1 MRTFIWLS
9 LLCVFCISC
18 NAQCV
23 FTENDFYTY
32 TEVMNC
38 FHSIL
43 LTDDVKFPTL
53 ETLKRS
59 IELYAFYDI
68 AHNSPD
74 PNLPLHV
81 DMQRGFEEISNRP
94 YIYDFDFQNDLRY
107 LYLQVS
113 TLYFV

>member
-1 MRTFIWLS
+1 
-9 LLCVFCISC
+9 
-18 NAQCV
+18 
-23 FTENDFYTY
+23 
-32 TEVMNC
+32 MNC

-43 LTDDVKFPTL
+43 LTDDVKFTTL

-59 IELYAFYDI
+59 IEVYAFYDI

-81 DMQRGFEEISNRP
+81 DMQRGFQEIADRP
-94 YIYDFDFQNDLRY
+94 YIYDMDFHDDLRY

-113 TLYFV
+113 SCILKLSNSKKLII